1 MKKTFM
7 VTLILCLS
15 LGVLAQTKSL
25 KNKVSLLP
33 NKTVLN
39 LDEYQE
45 VISMNQRTLISNLNY
60 TQKRELLLE
69 RLEKMESTLETSFL
83 DKLYL
88 NYDLNEMKKLTQQYR
103 FGALKEY
110 MNNLLIRL
118 KKVSTLSQL

>member
-1 MKKTFM
+1 M